1 MAPQRE
7 WFDHD
12 YYAVLGVSADATDKD
27 ITRAYRKL
35 AKQYHPDANPGNA
48 TAEEK
53 FKDISSANDVLSNT
67 EKRTEYDEV
76 RRMVAS
82 GAYGGGPGGRRGGPG
97 GFGTG
102 PGGFQFDESV
112 DIGDLLGGLFN
123 RGGRGQGGRGRQGAR
138 HAPQRGSD
146 LESEISLD
154 FLDAVHGITTSVS
167 FTAEAACSE
176 CNGSGAAPGTAPQ
189 VCTECGGRGE
199 IAMNQGMFSTSQI
212 CPVCHGRGA
221 VIVEPCPR
229 CHSGGTEVR
238 RRDVKVKIPAG
249 VKDGQRIKVAKRG
262 AAGRN
267 GGPAGDLYVVVRVN
281 AHEVFGRKGARDLT
295 VIVPITFAEAT
306 LGANVRVPTLG
317 EPITLK
323 VKAGTQPGTLQKV
336 KGRGIAGS
344 NGHAGDLFVTFVV
357 VVPTKLDREQRET
370 VEALAGAFP
379 DDPRAEMH

>member
-7 WFDHD
+7 WFETD
-12 YYAVLGVSADATDKD
+12 YYAVLGVSSDATDKD

-53 FKDISSANDVLSNT
+53 FKDISAANDVLSNA

-82 GAYGGGPGGRRGGPG
+82 GAYGAGGPRGGPG
-97 GFGTG
+97 GFGAG
-102 PGGFQFDESV
+102 PGGFQFDENV
-112 DIGDLLGGLFN
+112 DLGDLLGGLFN
-123 RGGRGQGGRGRQGAR
+123 RGGRGQAGRGRQSAR
-138 HAPQRGSD
+138 HSPQRGSD
-146 LESEISLD
+146 LESEITLD

-176 CNGSGAAPGTAPQ
+176 CHGSGAAPGTSPQ
-189 VCTECGGRGE
+189 MCTECGGRGE

-229 CHSGGTEVR
+229 CHGGGTEVR

-267 GGPAGDLYVVVRVN
+267 GGPAGDLYVVVRVR
-281 AHEVFGRKGARDLT
+281 AHEIFGRKGARDLT
-295 VIVPITFAEAT
+295 VSVPITFAEAA
-306 LGANVRVPTLG
+306 LGANVKVATLS
-317 EPITLK
+317 EPVTLK

-344 NGHAGDLFVTFVV
+344 NGHAGDLFVTFHV
-357 VVPTKLDREQRET
+357 VVPTKMDRAQRET